1 MTRQRDGSFVFL
13 PIPYSFSSNTI
24 RVSHLLARK
33 YNTKSVFDEHNAFSR
48 GANNP
53 EGADKDAKNPEGA
66 DKWRGRHGRAN
77 VRKARKAEEGTDTT
91 MRGKPEKPRRAKTNP
106 ASRAGLLSLDFSA
119 PISLQSTSTTILLY

>member
-24 RVSHLLARK
+24 RVSRLPTRK

-53 EGADKDAKNPEGA
+53 EGADK
-66 DKWRGRHGRAN
+66 WRGRHGRTN
-77 VRKARKAEEGTDTT
+77 VRKARKAEEGTGE
-91 MRGKPEKPRRAKTNP
+91 MRGKPEKPRKAKTNP

>member
-1 MTRQRDGSFVFL
+1 MTRQRDGSFVYL

-24 RVSHLLARK
+24 RVSRSPARK
-33 YNTKSVFDEHNAFSR
+33 CNTKSVFDEHNAFSR

-53 EGADKDAKNPEGA
+53 EGADKDAKTPKGA

-77 VRKARKAEEGTDTT
+77 VRKARKAEEDTGE
-91 MRGKPEKPRRAKTNP
+91 MRESREKPRKAKTNP

>member
-24 RVSHLLARK
+24 RVSRLPARK
-33 YNTKSVFDEHNAFSR
+33 CNTKSVFDEHNESVFDEHNAFSR

-53 EGADKDAKNPEGA
+53 EGADKGAKTPEDA

-77 VRKARKAEEGTDTT
+77 VRKARKAEGDTDTT
-91 MRGKPEKPRRAKTNP
+91 MRAKPEKPRKTKTNP
-106 ASRAGLLSLDFSA
+106 ASRAGL
-119 PISLQSTSTTILLY
+119 

>member
-13 PIPYSFSSNTI
+13 PIPYFFSSNTI
-24 RVSHLLARK
+24 RVSRSPARK
-33 YNTKSVFDEHNAFSR
+33 CNTKSVFDEHNEFSR
-48 GANNP
+48 GAINP
-53 EGADKDAKNPEGA
+53 EGADKDAKTPEGA

-77 VRKARKAEEGTDTT
+77 VRKARKAEEGTGE
-91 MRGKPEKPRRAKTNP
+91 MRAKPEKPRKAKTNP

>member
-24 RVSHLLARK
+24 RVSRLPARK
-33 YNTKSVFDEHNAFSR
+33 CNTKSVFDEHNAFSR

-77 VRKARKAEEGTDTT
+77 VRKARKAEEGTGE
-91 MRGKPEKPRRAKTNP
+91 MRGSREKPRKAKTNP
-106 ASRAGLLSLDFSA
+106 ASQAGLLSLDFSA